1 MLARGTRLAG
11 YRVDGIVGQGG
22 MGVVYEA
29 TQLSLARTVAL
40 KLLTAEL
47 SEDPSFRRRFRREGQ
62 LQAALDH
69 PHIIPVY
76 EAGESPHGLFLAM
89 RLVDGPDLR
98 RLIGS
103 RAIDERRTIR
113 ILGQVADALDSAH
126 DAGLTHRDIK
136 PQNVLVAGGDHA
148 YLADFGLTKAPGI
161 DSLTSTGRF
170 VGTLNYMAPELIRGE
185 GSSAASDVYAM
196 GAMLY
201 ECLCGQVPFRRDS
214 EAAVI
219 YAHLQDA
226 PPRPSATLPG
236 LSPDMDDVVA
246 RAMSKEPA
254 ERYPTASAL
263 VVDAAGALGLES
275 LTADLE
281 ERGEATGPGRGLAR
295 GGSARNAG
303 GDTTPTGA
311 THTVGAEGKRDGRRV
326 PAPALAVVGFA
337 ALAVIGV
344 AFVAG
349 RAAAPDD
356 VAARA
361 AGRTPP
367 TRLLRSSRIAL
378 AVPATWRA
386 APDARV
392 PGLRLAGRVA
402 AASPASAGET
412 LTAGRA
418 QAPNATLLPGEL
430 LARLR
435 RPLRPPDRVEAGGLQ
450 ALRYD
455 RLRVRGVDRA
465 VTVYAVPAGSGVA
478 TVACTVANG
487 APPSALAACGR
498 AVTTLRVLG
507 GRPFPLAPRAAYAR
521 RLKQA
526 MRSLNRVRER
536 SRDRLRYAPDA
547 TLQAEAAEDLAGGYK
562 AARRSMSGLRVSPE
576 EGAAHAAVL
585 AAFAGA
591 RDAHLRLAATARA
604 QNSAG
609 YATAVRDV
617 NGAEGVVASS
627 LNGLRPLGYS
637 AR

>member
-11 YRVDGIVGQGG
+11 YRVDGIIGQGG

-29 TQLSLARTVAL
+29 TQLSLERTVAL

-47 SEDPSFRRRFRREGQ
+47 SDDPSFRRRFRREGQ

-89 RLVDGPDLR
+89 RLVNGPDLR
-98 RLIGS
+98 HLIG
-103 RAIDERRTIR
+103 RETLDERRAIR
-113 ILGQVADALDSAH
+113 ILGQVADALDTAH

-136 PQNVLVAGGDHA
+136 PQNVLVTDRDHA

-170 VGTLNYMAPELIRGE
+170 VGTLNYTAPELIRGD

-219 YAHLQDA
+219 YAHLQEA
-226 PPRPSATLPG
+226 PPRPSATRPG
-236 LSPDMDDVVA
+236 LTPEIDDVVA
-246 RAMSKEPA
+246 RAMSKEP
-254 ERYPTASAL
+254 EQRYPTAGRLAL
-263 VVDAAGALGLES
+263 DAARALGLEG
-275 LTADLE
+275 LTPELE
-281 ERGEATGPGRGLAR
+281 ERAAPTGPGGHPGRHR
-295 GGSARNAG
+295 SAPSLG

-311 THTVGAEGKRDGRRV
+311 THTIGRDAKRVGRRV

-337 ALAVIGV
+337 ALAVIAV
-344 AFVAG
+344 AFLAG

-402 AASPASAGET
+402 AASPASAGVT

-435 RPLRPPDRVEAGGLQ
+435 RPLRPPDRVEAGRLQ

-455 RLRVRGVDRA
+455 RLRVRGVDGA
-465 VTVYAVPAGSGVA
+465 VIVYAVPAGSGVA
-478 TVACTVANG
+478 TVACTAATG

-498 AVTTLRVLG
+498 AVTTLRVLS

-536 SRDRLRYAPDA
+536 SRDRLRFAADA

-576 EGAAHAAVL
+576 ERAANAAVL

-591 RDAHLRLAATARA
+591 RDAHLRLAAAARA
-604 QNSAG
+604 QDSAG

-617 NGAEGVVASS
+617 NGGEGVVASS
-627 LNGLRPLGYS
+627 LNGLRPLGYT